1 MSSKAKVSTK
11 VSSLNIRSGPG
22 TSYKIVGKL
31 TKGQTITIGNQTKQ
45 VSGYT
50 WVDYGSNWVCLKDP
64 RYSYNF
70 LTIQKSDSS
79 KDTSNKKKTTTTQEK
94 SKNYSKDLL
103 TNANKN
109 KSTVRGYSSG
119 KTKGNYVNK
128 GDKRPVSKPTT
139 NKAPSVG
146 SVSGYNKNES
156 TLNYDNSVINSGM
169 LGVDESA
176 LEDSYTTVY
185 GESVIDSG
193 LVGVDESLMTAE
205 QKYVYGKSVINSK
218 YKGLDESKL
227 FKKLSVKKNKSIVN
241 ATGLRKKLNQSHPSI
256 VQNENGFPISK
267 GKNKITKKYKYNY
280 EINLKRDNLD
290 TDLDYLDMTNN
301 MDLMG
306 AWKTRQYKAKY
317 YNRFKLP
324 MLNDA
329 FLKGY
334 GYVFFTRPD
343 CNVLNNKGT
352 SISNEVKNVPNFRY
366 AWLHDPHL
374 LKQLSLDS
382 DIYGDFMPYLSNESR
397 SFTLKDEYITYDSY
411 GKSMTGH
418 KIVYGK
424 NNVESKTAGEFSI
437 DYVDSRNIDV
447 YRLHKLWT
455 DYISN
460 VYQGVFNPK
469 MKYIRAR
476 QLDYACSVY
485 FILVAEDGET
495 IIFWSKYTGVFPVN
509 IPSSAYNWTNG
520 QVLTNPS
527 INITYQYSFK
537 EDFNPL
543 SLIEFN
549 RNAGTGEYKYVP
561 VADVASRYYGT
572 GYTWTGTPYIETV
585 NTSTVTPYTFKLRFR
600 KRRKG

>member
-11 VSSLNIRSGPG
+11 VSSLNVRSGPG
-22 TSYKIVGKL
+22 TSYKIVGKV
-31 TKGQTITIGNQTKQ
+31 TKGQTITIGDQTKK

-50 WVDYGSNWVCLKDP
+50 WVEYNNNWVCLKDP

-70 LTIQKSDSS
+70 WTII
-79 KDTSNKKKTTTTQEK
+79 KDKNTKDASGKTKETKKKEK
-94 SKNYSKDLL
+94 GKDYSKDLL
-103 TNANKN
+103 ETANKN
-109 KSTVRGYSSG
+109 SG
-119 KTKGNYVNK
+119 KDKVKGYGKGNTKGAYANR
-128 GDKRPVSKPTT
+128 GDKRPDSKPTT

-146 SVSGYNKNES
+146 SSSGYNKDKS
-156 TLNYDNSVINSGM
+156 TLNYNNS
-169 LGVDESA
+169 
-176 LEDSYTTVY
+176 
-185 GESVIDSG
+185 SVIDSG
-193 LVGVDESLMTAE
+193 LVGVDEALMTPE
-205 QKYVYGKSVINSK
+205 PVYIYGESVINST
-218 YKGLDESKL
+218 YNGLDEASF
-227 FKKLSVKKNKSIVN
+227 FKKPEVEKNKSIVS
-241 ATGLRKKLNQSHPSI
+241 AYGLRKKLQESHPSI
-256 VQNENGFPISK
+256 VQNENNFPISK
-267 GKNKITKKYKYNY
+267 GKNKHTKKYKYNY
-280 EINLKRDNLD
+280 EINLKRDKLD
-290 TDLDYLDMTNN
+290 KDLDYLDMTNN

-324 MLNDA
+324 LINDA

-343 CNVLNNKGT
+343 CNVLNKKGT
-352 SISNEVKNVPNFRY
+352 NISDEVKNVPNFRY
-366 AWLHDPHL
+366 AWLHDPHI

-382 DIYGDFMPYLSNESR
+382 NIYGDFMPYLSNESR
-397 SFTLKDEYITYDSY
+397 SFTLRDEYITYDTY

-437 DYVDSRNIDV
+437 DFIDSRNVDI

-460 VYQGVFNPK
+460 VYQGVFTPK
-469 MKYIRAR
+469 MKYIRGR
-476 QLDYACSVY
+476 MLDYACSVY

-509 IPSSAYNWTNG
+509 IPSSAYNWTQG
-520 QVLTNPS
+520 QILTNPS

-549 RNAGTGEYKYVP
+549 RNAGNGEYKYVP
-561 VADVASRYYGT
+561 VADVASMYYGT
-572 GYTWTGTPYIETV
+572 GYTWVGTPYIETI
-585 NTSTVTPYTFKLRFR
+585 NTNSVTPYTFKLRFR